1 MLVRLAFVYP
11 GLRCSTA
18 SRYFHNGRSQ
28 YKVNLDRKTTA
39 VRTPRKLVNPTFS
52 TGQDEPRPQDL
63 SHWLEARLGSASEA
77 GRLIDLRLAASPG
90 LALELVPTRALTS
103 DQGTS
108 TYTLNGCIAM
118 KYRGHQNFF
127 TQPPWQT
134 GTHRRLALLI
144 SWSSRGTSASQEVG
158 QKGILT
164 ATQPSISP
172 TF

>member
-1 MLVRLAFVYP
+1 MTEPQGDTNARATRIRLPWATMFNRFAV
-11 GLRCSTA
+11 L
-18 SRYFHNGRSQ
+18 SQ
-28 YKVNLDRKTTA
+28 QKKPIQSKPQQKNDCRQNPKKV
-39 VRTPRKLVNPTFS
+39 VNPTFS

-108 TYTLNGCIAM
+108 TYTLNGCNAM

-134 GTHRRLALLI
+134 GTHRR
-144 SWSSRGTSASQEVG
+144 
-158 QKGILT
+158 
-164 ATQPSISP
+164 
-172 TF
+172 